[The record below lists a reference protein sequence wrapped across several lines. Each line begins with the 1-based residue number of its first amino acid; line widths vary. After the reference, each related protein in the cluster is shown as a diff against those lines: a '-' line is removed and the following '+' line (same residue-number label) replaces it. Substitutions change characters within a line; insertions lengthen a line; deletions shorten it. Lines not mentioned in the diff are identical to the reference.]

1 MEQTKDTSPSLY
13 EALAAAQAAIGK
25 LGKSKQGARSKYAP
39 LDVVIDAIRPALL
52 AQRLVVLQPTRVD
65 QDTLYVDTRIVHAPT
80 GESVSSTYPAGP
92 ITQPHQQLGSGVTY
106 ARRYS
111 LMALVGVAPEDEDDD
126 GEKAGPAGRNRT
138 PRMEWSPAVDLRDAT
153 APYRAQIDALSSR
166 GALLRWAE
174 DFKAKSDQLTTGQI
188 AAIRGA
194 VKARLSE
201 LAAERVDDVFPGD
214 V

>member
-1 MEQTKDTSPSLY
+1 LPPAAGLY
-13 EALAAAQAAIGK
+13 QALAAAQAAIGR

-39 LDVVIDAIRPALL
+39 LDVVIDAIRPAML
-52 AQRLVVLQPTRVD
+52 AQGLVVMQPTRIEG
-65 QDTLYVDTRIVHAPT
+65 DTLIVDTTIVHAPT
-80 GESVSSTYPAGP
+80 GESVSCTYPAGP

-111 LMALVGVAPEDEDDD
+111 LMALLGVAPEDEDDD
-126 GEKAGPAGRNRT
+126 GERAGPAGRTLT
-138 PRMEWSPAVDLRDAT
+138 PRQERGPARDLPDAT
-153 APYRAQIDALSSR
+153 APYRAQIADMPSR

-174 DFKAKSDQLTTGQI
+174 DFKNQSAGLSTAQI

-201 LAAERVDDVFPGD
+201 FAADRADDVFPGD
-214 V
+214 LP